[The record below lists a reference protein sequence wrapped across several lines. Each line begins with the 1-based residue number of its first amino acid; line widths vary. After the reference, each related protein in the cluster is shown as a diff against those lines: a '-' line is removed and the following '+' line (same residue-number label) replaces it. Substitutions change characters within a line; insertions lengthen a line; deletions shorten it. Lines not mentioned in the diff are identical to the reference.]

1 MNLDAVYDLVVK
13 EEMGHNSSN
22 SPSSNPDVRRAFICT
37 AVTLPTNDQKTIVT
51 VLNKVVL
58 MGVEAL

>member
-1 MNLDAVYDLVVK
+1 MNLDPEYDLVVK
-13 EEMGHNSSN
+13 DNSSN
-22 SPSSNPDVRRAFICT
+22 SSSSNPDVRRAFIRI
-37 AVTLPTNDQKTIVT
+37 AVTLPTNDQKMIVT

>member
-1 MNLDAVYDLVVK
+1 MNLDPIYDLVVR

-22 SPSSNPDVRRAFICT
+22 SSSSNPDVRRAFIGI
-37 AVTLPTNDQKTIVT
+37 AVTLPTNDQEMIVT